1 MNLLD
6 RAFHLSEQGTTVRRE
21 LLGALTSFFSVAY
34 ILFVTPSYLSQT
46 GMDYT
51 GVLLATCL
59 SSALACFLSAAF
71 NLPFMLAPGVGLN
84 AFFTYT
90 LCLTM
95 GYTWAQAL
103 AMVSLS
109 GLAFLIISLTPLR
122 DQMISCIPP
131 SMKNAISAGLGLFI
145 ALIGLLNS
153 GIVQAKDGALVLG
166 EIGAPATFLAILG
179 LLITGV
185 LMAWKVKGA
194 MLIGIVAT
202 TLLGFPLGVTQAP
215 ESMSLS
221 LSLSSLGPLLMS
233 PDFGGVLSLGVLPLI
248 TAVVTFTMCLCF
260 DTLGALICI
269 AGAGNLLDEAGGL
282 GRYSRGMTAV
292 ALSTAAAPL
301 LGAPPIGIPVEGST
315 GVADGART
323 GLYTAATGVLFL
335 AAILL
340 APIAGVIPGAATSP
354 ALVLIG
360 MLMIHN
366 ATNIYWHQVEIALPC
381 FLTMI
386 MIPFTYSVADGIG
399 VGFISYTAISLVS
412 GKGKK
417 IPPVTYILTILFV
430 AMYVLS
436 AI

>member
-1 MNLLD
+1 MKTLE
-6 RAFHLSEQGTTVRRE
+6 RIFHLTERGTTVRRE

-59 SSALACFLSAAF
+59 SSALACFLSAAMD
-71 NLPFMLAPGVGLN
+71 LPFMLAPGVGLN

-95 GYTWAQAL
+95 GYTWGQAL
-103 AMVSLS
+103 AVVSLS
-109 GLAFLIISLTPLR
+109 GLAYLVISLTPLR
-122 DQMISCIPP
+122 EQMISCLPP

-153 GIVQAKDGALVLG
+153 GIVQAEDGALLLG

-185 LMAWKVKGA
+185 LMAWKVKGSI
-194 MLIGIVAT
+194 LIGIVVT
-202 TLLGFPLGVTQAP
+202 TLLGFPMGVTQAP
-215 ESMSLS
+215 ESMR
-221 LSLSSLGPLLMS
+221 LSLSSLGPMLLS
-233 PDFGGVLSLGVLPLI
+233 PDFGGVLSLGVLPLV

-260 DTLGALICI
+260 DTLGALICV
-269 AGAGNLLDEAGGL
+269 AGAGNLLDETGKL
-282 GRYSRGMTAV
+282 GRYGRGMTAV

-323 GLYTAATGVLFL
+323 GLYTAAIGVLFL

-340 APIAGVIPGAATSP
+340 APMAGMIPGAATSP

-399 VGFISYTAISLVS
+399 VGFIAYTAISLVS

-417 IPPVTYILTILFV
+417 VPAVTYLLAGLFV
-430 AMYVLS
+430 AMYILS

>member
-1 MNLLD
+1 MNFLD
-6 RAFHLSEQGTTVRRE
+6 RVFHLTEQGTTVRRE
-21 LLGALTSFFSVAY
+21 LLGALTSFFSIAY
-34 ILFVTPSYLSQT
+34 IIFVTPSYLSLT

-51 GVLLATCL
+51 GVLLATCIA
-59 SSALACFLSAAF
+59 SGLACFLAAAL

-90 LCLTM
+90 LCFTM

-103 AMVSLS
+103 AVVSIS
-109 GLAFLIISLTPLR
+109 GIVYLVITLTPLR
-122 DQMISCIPP
+122 EQMISCIPP

-153 GIVQAKDGALVLG
+153 GIVKADGGALLLG
-166 EIGAPATFLAILG
+166 DIGIPATFLAILG

-202 TLLGFPLGVTQAP
+202 TLLGFPLGVTQTP
-215 ESMSLS
+215 ESVT
-221 LSLSSLGPLLMS
+221 LSLSSLRPLLLS
-233 PDFGGVLSLGVLPLI
+233 PDFSGVFSLGILPLI

-260 DTLGALICI
+260 DALGALICI
-269 AGAGNLLDEAGGL
+269 SGAGNLLNEKGEL
-282 GRYSRGMTAV
+282 GRYSFGLTAV
-292 ALSTAAAPL
+292 AISTAAAPL
-301 LGAPPIGIPVEGST
+301 LGASPIGIPVEGST

-340 APIAGVIPGAATSP
+340 SPIAEIIPGAATSP

-366 ATNIYWHQVEIALPC
+366 ATNIYWHKVEIALPC

-399 VGFISYTAISLVS
+399 VGFISYTIISLVS

-430 AMYVLS
+430 TMYVLS

>member
-1 MNLLD
+1 MRTLE
-6 RAFHLSEQGTTVRRE
+6 RFFHLAEQGTTVRRE

-34 ILFVTPSYLSQT
+34 ILFVTPSNLSLT

-71 NLPFMLAPGVGLN
+71 DLPFMLAPGVGLN

-90 LCLTM
+90 LCMTM

-103 AMVSLS
+103 AVVSLS
-109 GLAFLIISLTPLR
+109 GVAYLIISLTPLR
-122 DQMISCIPP
+122 TSISCIPP
-131 SMKNAISAGLGLFI
+131 SMKNVISAGLGLFI

-153 GIVQAKDGALVLG
+153 GIVRAEDGALLLG

-194 MLIGIVAT
+194 MLIGIVVT

-221 LSLSSLGPLLMS
+221 LSALRPLLMS
-233 PDFGGVLSLGVLPLI
+233 PDFGGVLSLGVMPLV

-269 AGAGNLLDEAGGL
+269 AGAGNLLDEKGSL

-399 VGFISYTAISLVS
+399 VGFISYTAISLVI

-417 IPPVTYILTILFV
+417 IPPVTYILTVLFV

>member
-1 MNLLD
+1 MRLLE
-6 RAFHLSEQGTTVRRE
+6 RMFHLTERGTTVRRE

-34 ILFVTPSYLSQT
+34 ILFVTPSYLSLT

-59 SSALACFLSAAF
+59 SSALACFLSAALD
-71 NLPFMLAPGVGLN
+71 LPFMLAPGVGLN

-103 AMVSLS
+103 AVVSLS
-109 GLAFLIISLTPLR
+109 GAAYLVISLTPLR
-122 DQMISCIPP
+122 EQMISCIPP

-153 GIVQAKDGALVLG
+153 GIVRAEDGALLLG

-215 ESMSLS
+215 ESMR
-221 LSLSSLGPLLMS
+221 LSLSSLGPLLLS
-233 PDFGGVLSLGVLPLI
+233 PDFEGVLSLGVLPLV

-269 AGAGNLLDEAGGL
+269 AGAGDLLDEKGGL

-412 GKGKK
+412 GRGKK
-417 IPPVTYILTILFV
+417 IPVVTYLLTVLFV

>member
-1 MNLLD
+1 MKTLE
-6 RAFHLSEQGTTVRRE
+6 RVFHLTERGTTVRRE

-51 GVLLATCL
+51 GVLLATCV
-59 SSALACFLSAAF
+59 SSALACFLSAALD
-71 NLPFMLAPGVGLN
+71 LPFMLSPGVGLN

-103 AMVSLS
+103 AVVSIS
-109 GLAFLIISLTPLR
+109 GVAYLIISLTPLR

-153 GIVQAKDGALVLG
+153 GIVQAEDGALLLG
-166 EIGAPATFLAILG
+166 DIGAPATFLAILG

-185 LMAWKVKGA
+185 LMAWNVKGA
-194 MLIGIVAT
+194 MLIGIVVT

-221 LSLSSLGPLLMS
+221 LSALKPLLLS
-233 PDFGGVLSLGVLPLI
+233 PDFGGILSLGVMPLV

-269 AGAGNLLDEAGGL
+269 AGAGDMLDEKGGL

-292 ALSTAAAPL
+292 ALSTAVAPL

-417 IPPVTYILTILFV
+417 IPPVTYILTALFI

>member
-1 MNLLD
+1 MRTLD
-6 RAFHLSEQGTTVRRE
+6 RFFHLTERGTTVRRE

-51 GVLLATCL
+51 GVLLATCV
-59 SSALACFLSAAF
+59 SSALACFLSAALD
-71 NLPFMLAPGVGLN
+71 LPFMLSPGVGLN

-103 AMVSLS
+103 AVVSIS
-109 GLAFLIISLTPLR
+109 GVAYLIISLTPLR

-153 GIVQAKDGALVLG
+153 GIVQAEDGALLLG
-166 EIGAPATFLAILG
+166 DIGAPATFLAVLG

-194 MLIGIVAT
+194 MLIGIVVT

-221 LSLSSLGPLLMS
+221 LSALKPLLLS
-233 PDFGGVLSLGVLPLI
+233 PDFGGILSLGVMPLV

-269 AGAGNLLDEAGGL
+269 AGAGDMLDEKGGL

-292 ALSTAAAPL
+292 ALSTAVAPL

-323 GLYTAATGVLFL
+323 GLYTAGTGVLFL

-340 APIAGVIPGAATSP
+340 APIAGIIPGAATSP

-417 IPPVTYILTILFV
+417 IPPVTYILTALFI

>member
-1 MNLLD
+1 MRTLE
-6 RAFHLSEQGTTVRRE
+6 RFFHLAEQGTTVRRE

-34 ILFVTPSYLSQT
+34 ILFVTPSNLSLT

-71 NLPFMLAPGVGLN
+71 DLPFMLAPGVGLN

-90 LCLTM
+90 ICMTM

-103 AMVSLS
+103 AVVSLS
-109 GLAFLIISLTPLR
+109 GVAYLIISLTPLR

-153 GIVQAKDGALVLG
+153 GIVRAEDGALLLG

-194 MLIGIVAT
+194 MLIGIVVT

-221 LSLSSLGPLLMS
+221 LSALRPLLMS
-233 PDFGGVLSLGVLPLI
+233 PDFGGVLSLGVMPLV

-269 AGAGNLLDEAGGL
+269 AGAGNLLDEKGSL

-340 APIAGVIPGAATSP
+340 APIAGVIQGAATSP
-354 ALVLIG
+354 ALVRIG

-399 VGFISYTAISLVS
+399 VGFISYTAISLVI

-417 IPPVTYILTILFV
+417 IPPVTYILTVLFV

>member
-1 MNLLD
+1 MKMME
-6 RAFHLSEQGTTVRRE
+6 RIFHLAEQGTTVRRE

-34 ILFVTPSYLSQT
+34 ILFVTPSYLAQT

-59 SSALACFLSAAF
+59 TSALACFLSAAF
-71 NLPFMLAPGVGLN
+71 KLPFMLSPGVGLN

-90 LCLTM
+90 LCLAM

-103 AMVSLS
+103 AVVSLS
-109 GLAFLIISLTPLR
+109 GLVYLIISLTPLR
-122 DQMISCIPP
+122 EQMISCIPP

-153 GIVQAKDGALVLG
+153 GIVRAEDGALLLG

-194 MLIGIVAT
+194 MLIGIVVT
-202 TLLGFPLGVTQAP
+202 TLLGFPLGVTQTP
-215 ESMSLS
+215 ESIS
-221 LSLSSLGPLLMS
+221 LSLSSLRPLLFS
-233 PDFGGVLSLGVLPLI
+233 PDFGGVLSFGILPLI

-269 AGAGNLLDEAGGL
+269 AGAGNLLDERGGL

-292 ALSTAAAPL
+292 AISTAVAPL
-301 LGAPPIGIPVEGST
+301 LGAPAIGIPVEGST

-323 GLYTAATGVLFL
+323 GLYTAASGVLFL
-335 AAILL
+335 ASILL

-366 ATNIYWHQVEIALPC
+366 ATNIYWHRVEIALPC

-399 VGFISYTAISLVS
+399 VGFISYTAISLVI

-417 IPPVTYILTILFV
+417 IPPVTYILTVLFV

>member
-1 MNLLD
+1 MRTLE
-6 RAFHLSEQGTTVRRE
+6 RFFHLAEQGTTVRRE

-34 ILFVTPSYLSQT
+34 ILFVTPSNLSLT

-71 NLPFMLAPGVGLN
+71 DLPFMLAPGVGLN

-90 LCLTM
+90 LCMTM

-103 AMVSLS
+103 AVVSLS
-109 GLAFLIISLTPLR
+109 GVAYLIISLTPLR

-153 GIVQAKDGALVLG
+153 GIVRAEDGALLLG

-194 MLIGIVAT
+194 MLIGIVVT
-202 TLLGFPLGVTQAP
+202 TLLGFPLGGTQAP

-221 LSLSSLGPLLMS
+221 LSALRPLLMS
-233 PDFGGVLSLGVLPLI
+233 PDFGGVLSLGVMPLV

-269 AGAGNLLDEAGGL
+269 AGAGNLLDEKGSL

-399 VGFISYTAISLVS
+399 VGFISYTAISLVI

-417 IPPVTYILTILFV
+417 IPPVTYILTVLFV

>member
-1 MNLLD
+1 MRMLE
-6 RAFHLSEQGTTVRRE
+6 RMFHLTEHGTTVRRE
-21 LLGALTSFFSVAY
+21 LLGALTSYFSVAY
-34 ILFVTPSYLSQT
+34 ILFVTPSYLSKT

-59 SSALACFLSAAF
+59 ASAAACFLSAAL
-71 NLPFMLAPGVGLN
+71 NLPFMLTPGMGLN

-103 AMVSLS
+103 AVVSLS
-109 GLAFLIISLTPLR
+109 GVAFLLISLTPLR
-122 DQMISCIPP
+122 EQMITCIPP
-131 SMKNAISAGLGLFI
+131 SMKIAISAGLGLFI

-153 GIVQAKDGALVLG
+153 GIVRAEDGKLLLG
-166 EIGAPATFLAILG
+166 EIGAPATLLAIVG

-194 MLIGIVAT
+194 MLIGIVAA

-215 ESMSLS
+215 QSTSLS
-221 LSLSSLGPLLMS
+221 LSALRPLLLA

-260 DTLGALICI
+260 DTLGSLICI
-269 AGAGNLLDEAGGL
+269 TGAGNLTEGQKGL
-282 GRYSRGMTAV
+282 GRYSRGMTV
-292 ALSTAAAPL
+292 SALATAAAPL
-301 LGAPPIGIPVEGST
+301 LGAPAIGIPVEGST

-323 GLYTAATGVLFL
+323 GLYTVALGVLFL
-335 AAILL
+335 ASTLL

-399 VGFISYTAISLVS
+399 VGFIAYTVISLVG
-412 GKGKK
+412 GKGRK
-417 IPPVTYILTILFV
+417 IPALTYVLTILFV
-430 AMYVLS
+430 VMYILS
-436 AI
+436 AL

>member
-1 MNLLD
+1 
-6 RAFHLSEQGTTVRRE
+6 
-21 LLGALTSFFSVAY
+21 
-34 ILFVTPSYLSQT
+34 
-46 GMDYT
+46 MDYT
-51 GVLLATCL
+51 GVLLATCV

-71 NLPFMLAPGVGLN
+71 DLPFMLAPGVGLN

-103 AMVSLS
+103 AVVSLS
-109 GLAFLIISLTPLR
+109 GVAYLVISLTPLR

-153 GIVQAKDGALVLG
+153 GIVRAEDGALLLG
-166 EIGAPATFLAILG
+166 DIGAPATFLAILG

-194 MLIGIVAT
+194 MLIGIVVT

-221 LSLSSLGPLLMS
+221 LASLRPLLLS
-233 PDFGGVLSLGVLPLI
+233 PDFGGVLSLGVMPLV

-269 AGAGNLLDEAGGL
+269 AGAGDLLDEKGGL

-412 GKGKK
+412 SAFLAPVSMVSTLLYFFASLIS
-417 IPPVTYILTILFV
+417 IPAGL
-430 AMYVLS
+430 A
-436 AI
+436 

>member
-1 MNLLD
+1 MRRLD
-6 RAFHLSEQGTTVRRE
+6 RIFHLTERGTTVRRE

-71 NLPFMLAPGVGLN
+71 GLPFMLAPGVGLN

-95 GYTWAQAL
+95 GYTWSQAL
-103 AMVSLS
+103 AVVSLS
-109 GLAFLIISLTPLR
+109 GVAYLIISLTPLR

-153 GIVQAKDGALVLG
+153 GIVRAEDGALLLG
-166 EIGAPATFLAILG
+166 DIGAPATFLAILG

-215 ESMSLS
+215 ESMTLS
-221 LSLSSLGPLLMS
+221 LASLRPLLLS
-233 PDFGGVLSLGVLPLI
+233 PDFGGVLSLGVLPLV

-269 AGAGNLLDEAGGL
+269 AGAGDLLDETGGL

-323 GLYTAATGVLFL
+323 GLYTAATGRFF
-335 AAILL
+335 
-340 APIAGVIPGAATSP
+340 
-354 ALVLIG
+354 
-360 MLMIHN
+360 
-366 ATNIYWHQVEIALPC
+366 WLP
-381 FLTMI
+381 
-386 MIPFTYSVADGIG
+386 
-399 VGFISYTAISLVS
+399 SYL
-412 GKGKK
+412 
-417 IPPVTYILTILFV
+417 PPLRG
-430 AMYVLS
+430 
-436 AI
+436 

>member
-1 MNLLD
+1 MKMME
-6 RAFHLSEQGTTVRRE
+6 RIFHLAEQGTTVRRE

-34 ILFVTPSYLSQT
+34 ILFVTPSYLAQT

-59 SSALACFLSAAF
+59 TSALACFLSAAF
-71 NLPFMLAPGVGLN
+71 KLPFMLSPGVGLN

-90 LCLTM
+90 LCLAM

-103 AMVSLS
+103 AVVSLS
-109 GLAFLIISLTPLR
+109 GLVYLIISLTPLR
-122 DQMISCIPP
+122 EQMISCIPP

-153 GIVQAKDGALVLG
+153 GIVRAEDGALLLG

-194 MLIGIVAT
+194 MLIGIVVT

-215 ESMSLS
+215 ESIS
-221 LSLSSLGPLLMS
+221 LSLSSLRPLLFS
-233 PDFGGVLSLGVLPLI
+233 PDFGGVLSFGILPLI

-269 AGAGNLLDEAGGL
+269 AGAGNLLDEKGGL

-292 ALSTAAAPL
+292 AISTAVAPL
-301 LGAPPIGIPVEGST
+301 LGAPAIGIPVEGST

-323 GLYTAATGVLFL
+323 GLYTAASGVLFL
-335 AAILL
+335 ASILL
-340 APIAGVIPGAATSP
+340 APIAGVIPG
-354 ALVLIG
+354 
-360 MLMIHN
+360 
-366 ATNIYWHQVEIALPC
+366 Q
-381 FLTMI
+381 
-386 MIPFTYSVADGIG
+386 
-399 VGFISYTAISLVS
+399 
-412 GKGKK
+412 
-417 IPPVTYILTILFV
+417 PPRRHW
-430 AMYVLS
+430 S
-436 AI
+436 

>member
-1 MNLLD
+1 MRRLD
-6 RAFHLSEQGTTVRRE
+6 RLFHLTERGTTVRRE

-71 NLPFMLAPGVGLN
+71 GLPFMLAPGVGLN

-95 GYTWAQAL
+95 GYTWSQAL
-103 AMVSLS
+103 AVVSLS
-109 GLAFLIISLTPLR
+109 GVAYLIISLTPLR

-153 GIVQAKDGALVLG
+153 GIVRAEDGALLLG
-166 EIGAPATFLAILG
+166 DIGAPATFLAILG

-185 LMAWKVKGA
+185 LMAWNVKGA
-194 MLIGIVAT
+194 MLIGIVVT

-215 ESMSLS
+215 ESIS
-221 LSLSSLGPLLMS
+221 LSLSSLRPLLFS
-233 PDFGGVLSLGVLPLI
+233 PDFGGVLSFGILPLI

-269 AGAGNLLDEAGGL
+269 AGAGNLLDERGGL

-292 ALSTAAAPL
+292 AISTAVAPL
-301 LGAPPIGIPVEGST
+301 LGAPAIGIPVEGST

-323 GLYTAATGVLFL
+323 GLYTAASGVLFL
-335 AAILL
+335 ASILL

-366 ATNIYWHQVEIALPC
+366 ATNIYWHRVEIALPC

-417 IPPVTYILTILFV
+417 IPTVTYILTILFI

-436 AI
+436 AL

>member
-1 MNLLD
+1 MRILE
-6 RAFHLSEQGTTVRRE
+6 RFFHLAEQGTTVRRE

-34 ILFVTPSYLSQT
+34 ILFVTPSTLSLA

-71 NLPFMLAPGVGLN
+71 DLPFMLAPGVGLN

-103 AMVSLS
+103 AVVSLS
-109 GLAFLIISLTPLR
+109 GVAYLVISLTPLR
-122 DQMISCIPP
+122 NQMISCIPP

-145 ALIGLLNS
+145 ALIGLLTS
-153 GIVQAKDGALVLG
+153 GIVRAEDGALLLG
-166 EIGAPATFLAILG
+166 DIGAPATFLAILG

-194 MLIGIVAT
+194 MLIGIVVT

-221 LSLSSLGPLLMS
+221 LSALHPLLLS
-233 PDFGGVLSLGVLPLI
+233 PDFGGVLSLGVMPLV

-269 AGAGNLLDEAGGL
+269 AGAGDLLDETGGL

-417 IPPVTYILTILFV
+417 IPPVTYILTALFI

>member
-1 MNLLD
+1 MKILEHV
-6 RAFHLSEQGTTVRRE
+6 FHLTEQGTTVRRE

-34 ILFVTPSYLSQT
+34 ILFITPSYLSQT

-59 SSALACFLSAAF
+59 SSALACFLAAAL
-71 NLPFMLAPGVGLN
+71 NLPFLLAPRVGLN

-90 LCLTM
+90 LCFTM

-103 AMVSLS
+103 AVVSLS
-109 GLAFLIISLTPLR
+109 GLAYLIISLTPLG
-122 DQMISCIPP
+122 DQMTSCIPQ
-131 SMKNAISAGLGLFI
+131 SMKNAISAGLGL
-145 ALIGLLNS
+145 LISFTGLLNS
-153 GIVQAKDGALVLG
+153 GIVRAEDGALLLG
-166 EIGAPATFLAILG
+166 AIDTPTTLLAILG
-179 LLITGV
+179 LLLTGV

-194 MLIGIVAT
+194 MLIGIVIT

-215 ESMSLS
+215 ESIS
-221 LSLSSLGPLLMS
+221 LSLSSLRPLLLS
-233 PDFGGVLSLGVLPLI
+233 PDFSGVLSLGLLPLI

-260 DTLGALICI
+260 DTLEGLICI
-269 AGAGNLLDEAGGL
+269 AGAGKLLDEKGDL
-282 GRYSRGMTAV
+282 GRYSRGGMAV

-315 GVADGART
+315 GVADGAKT
-323 GLYTAATGVLFL
+323 GLYTIATGILFL
-335 AAILL
+335 AAALF
-340 APIAGVIPGAATSP
+340 APIAGAIPQAAISP

-360 MLMIHN
+360 MLMIRN
-366 ATNIYWHQVEIALPC
+366 VTSINWHEVEMALPC

-386 MIPFTYSVADGIG
+386 IIPFTHSVVDGIG
-399 VGFISYTAISLVS
+399 IGCISYTAISLIS

-417 IPPVTYILTILFV
+417 LPIIIYVLTILFV
-430 AMYVLS
+430 ALYVLL

>member
-1 MNLLD
+1 MRTLE
-6 RAFHLSEQGTTVRRE
+6 RFFHLAEQGTTVRRE

-34 ILFVTPSYLSQT
+34 ILFVTPSNLSLT

-71 NLPFMLAPGVGLN
+71 DLPFMLAPGVGLN

-90 LCLTM
+90 LCMTM

-103 AMVSLS
+103 AVVSLS
-109 GLAFLIISLTPLR
+109 GVAYLIISLTPLR

-153 GIVQAKDGALVLG
+153 GIVRAEDGALLLG

-194 MLIGIVAT
+194 MLIGIVVT

-221 LSLSSLGPLLMS
+221 LSALRPLLMS
-233 PDFGGVLSLGVLPLI
+233 PDFGGVLSLGVMPLV

-269 AGAGNLLDEAGGL
+269 AGAGNLLDEKGSL

-340 APIAGVIPGAATSP
+340 APIAGIIPGAATSP

-417 IPPVTYILTILFV
+417 IPPVTYILTILFI

>member
-1 MNLLD
+1 MRTLE
-6 RAFHLSEQGTTVRRE
+6 RFFHLAEQGTTVRRE

-34 ILFVTPSYLSQT
+34 ILFVTPSNLSLT

-71 NLPFMLAPGVGLN
+71 DLPFMLAPGVGLN

-90 LCLTM
+90 LCMTM

-103 AMVSLS
+103 AVVSLS
-109 GLAFLIISLTPLR
+109 GVAYLIISLTPLR

-153 GIVQAKDGALVLG
+153 GIVRAEDGALLLG

-194 MLIGIVAT
+194 MLIGIVVT

-221 LSLSSLGPLLMS
+221 LSALRPLLMS
-233 PDFGGVLSLGVLPLI
+233 PDFGGVLSLGVMPLV

-269 AGAGNLLDEAGGL
+269 AGAGNLLDEKGSL

-335 AAILL
+335 ATILL

-399 VGFISYTAISLVS
+399 VGFISYTAISLVI

-417 IPPVTYILTILFV
+417 IPPVTYILTVLFV

>member
-1 MNLLD
+1 M
-6 RAFHLSEQGTTVRRE
+6 
-21 LLGALTSFFSVAY
+21 
-34 ILFVTPSYLSQT
+34 
-46 GMDYT
+46 
-51 GVLLATCL
+51 LLATCL

-71 NLPFMLAPGVGLN
+71 DLPFMLAPCVGLN

-90 LCLTM
+90 LCMTM

-103 AMVSLS
+103 AVVSLS
-109 GLAFLIISLTPLR
+109 GVAYLIISLTPLR

-153 GIVQAKDGALVLG
+153 GIVRAEDGALLLG

-194 MLIGIVAT
+194 MLIGIVVT

-221 LSLSSLGPLLMS
+221 LSALRPLLMS
-233 PDFGGVLSLGVLPLI
+233 PDFGGVLSLGVMPLV

-269 AGAGNLLDEAGGL
+269 AGAGNLLDEKGSL

-399 VGFISYTAISLVS
+399 VGFISYTAISLVI

-417 IPPVTYILTILFV
+417 IPPVTYILTVLFV

>member
-1 MNLLD
+1 M
-6 RAFHLSEQGTTVRRE
+6 RRE

-34 ILFVTPSYLSQT
+34 ILFVTPSYLAQT

-59 SSALACFLSAAF
+59 TSALACFLSAAF
-71 NLPFMLAPGVGLN
+71 KLPFMLSPGVGLN

-90 LCLTM
+90 LCLAM

-103 AMVSLS
+103 AVVSLS
-109 GLAFLIISLTPLR
+109 GLVYLIISLTPLR
-122 DQMISCIPP
+122 EQMISCIPP

-153 GIVQAKDGALVLG
+153 GIVRAEDGALLLG

-194 MLIGIVAT
+194 MLIGIVVT

-215 ESMSLS
+215 ESIS
-221 LSLSSLGPLLMS
+221 LSLSSLRPLLFS
-233 PDFGGVLSLGVLPLI
+233 PDFGGVLSFGILPLI

-269 AGAGNLLDEAGGL
+269 AGAGNLLDEKGGL

-292 ALSTAAAPL
+292 AISTAVAPL
-301 LGAPPIGIPVEGST
+301 LGAPAIGIPVEGST

-335 AAILL
+335 ASILL

-366 ATNIYWHQVEIALPC
+366 ATNIYWHRVEIALPC

-417 IPPVTYILTILFV
+417 IPTVTYILTILFI

-436 AI
+436 AL

>member
-1 MNLLD
+1 MRMLE
-6 RAFHLSEQGTTVRRE
+6 RFFHLTEQGTTVRRE

-34 ILFVTPSYLSQT
+34 ILFVTPSTLSLT

-59 SSALACFLSAAF
+59 SSALACFLAAAF
-71 NLPFMLAPGVGLN
+71 DLPFMLAPGVGLN

-103 AMVSLS
+103 AVVSLS
-109 GLAFLIISLTPLR
+109 GVAYLVISLTPLR

-145 ALIGLLNS
+145 ALIGLLTS
-153 GIVQAKDGALVLG
+153 GIVRAEDGALLLG
-166 EIGAPATFLAILG
+166 DIGAPATFLAILG

-194 MLIGIVAT
+194 MLIGIVVT
-202 TLLGFPLGVTQAP
+202 TLLGFPLGVTQTP

-221 LSLSSLGPLLMS
+221 LSSLRPLLLS
-233 PDFGGVLSLGVLPLI
+233 PDFGGVLSLGVMPLV

-269 AGAGNLLDEAGGL
+269 AGAGDLLDEKGGL

-399 VGFISYTAISLVS
+399 VGFISYTAISLVC

-417 IPPVTYILTILFV
+417 IPPVTYILTALFI

-436 AI
+436 VI

>member
-1 MNLLD
+1 MKLLD
-6 RAFHLSEQGTTVRRE
+6 RLFRLTDHRTTVRQE

-34 ILFVTPSYLSQT
+34 ILFVTPSYLSLT
-46 GMDYT
+46 SMDYT

-103 AMVSLS
+103 AVVSLS
-109 GLAFLIISLTPLR
+109 GIAYLVISLTPLR

-153 GIVQAKDGALVLG
+153 GIVQAQDGALLLG
-166 EIGAPATFLAILG
+166 DIGAPATFLAILG

-194 MLIGIVAT
+194 LLIGIVVT

-215 ESMSLS
+215 ESMTLS
-221 LSLSSLGPLLMS
+221 LSALRPLLLSADFSGAFSLGI
-233 PDFGGVLSLGVLPLI
+233 LPLI

-269 AGAGNLLDEAGGL
+269 AGAGDLLDENGGL

-292 ALSTAAAPL
+292 ALSTAVAPL
-301 LGAPPIGIPVEGST
+301 LGAPAIGIPVEGST

-340 APIAGVIPGAATSP
+340 APIAGMIPGAATSP

-417 IPPVTYILTILFV
+417 IPPVTYVLTALFV
-430 AMYVLS
+430 TMYVLS

>member
-1 MNLLD
+1 MKILE
-6 RAFHLSEQGTTVRRE
+6 RAFRLTERGTTVRRE

-34 ILFVTPSYLSQT
+34 ILFVTPSYLSLT

-59 SSALACFLSAAF
+59 SSAMACFLAAAL

-95 GYTWAQAL
+95 GYTWSQAL
-103 AMVSLS
+103 AVVSLS
-109 GLAFLIISLTPLR
+109 GAAYLVISLTPLR
-122 DQMISCIPP
+122 EQMVSCIPP

-153 GIVQAKDGALVLG
+153 GIVRAEDGALLLG

-194 MLIGIVAT
+194 ILIGIVVT

-215 ESMSLS
+215 ESMPLS
-221 LSLSSLGPLLMS
+221 LSALRPLLLS

-269 AGAGNLLDEAGGL
+269 AGAGDLLDETGGL

-430 AMYVLS
+430 VMYALS

>member
-1 MNLLD
+1 MRILE
-6 RAFHLSEQGTTVRRE
+6 RMFHLTERGTTVRRE

-34 ILFVTPSYLSQT
+34 ILFVTPNYLSLT

-59 SSALACFLSAAF
+59 SSALACFLTAAF
-71 NLPFMLAPGVGLN
+71 DLPFMLSPGVGLN

-103 AMVSLS
+103 AVVSIS
-109 GLAFLIISLTPLR
+109 GIAYLIISLTPLR

-153 GIVQAKDGALVLG
+153 GIVQAQDGALLLG
-166 EIGAPATFLAILG
+166 DIGAPATFLAILG

-194 MLIGIVAT
+194 MLIGIVVT

-215 ESMSLS
+215 ESLQ
-221 LSLSSLGPLLMS
+221 LSLSSLKPLLLS
-233 PDFGGVLSLGVLPLI
+233 PDFGGVLSLGVMPLV

-269 AGAGNLLDEAGGL
+269 AGAGDLLDEKGGL

-335 AAILL
+335 ASILL

-417 IPPVTYILTILFV
+417 VPVVTYILTILFV

-436 AI
+436 AL

>member
-1 MNLLD
+1 MSVLE
-6 RAFHLSEQGTTVRRE
+6 RVFHLTERGTTVRRE

-71 NLPFMLAPGVGLN
+71 DLPFMLAPGVGLN

-90 LCLTM
+90 LCMTM

-103 AMVSLS
+103 AVVSLS
-109 GLAFLIISLTPLR
+109 GLAYLVISLTPLR

-153 GIVQAKDGALVLG
+153 GIVRAEDGALRLG

-194 MLIGIVAT
+194 MLIGIVVT
-202 TLLGFPLGVTQAP
+202 TLLGFPMGVTQAP
-215 ESMSLS
+215 ESIS
-221 LSLSSLGPLLMS
+221 LSLSSLRSLLLS
-233 PDFGGVLSLGVLPLI
+233 PDFGGVLSLGVMPLI

-269 AGAGNLLDEAGGL
+269 AGAGNLLDETGGL

-323 GLYTAATGVLFL
+323 GLYTAATGILFL

-417 IPPVTYILTILFV
+417 IPAITYILTILFI